1 MRFLVLMFLVCSC
14 HFRQASL
21 HKAGAQVEDIYQLDY
36 KYEKAAQYNYQEDLI
51 ESSSRGKIIEYKLKA
66 NDELLLDEREIHL
79 KAYINSDPKS
89 HLLLIQPISKG
100 KYRISEFVANY
111 FFARGWSC
119 MIVKREEAYKK
130 IFTPE
135 ALNLQ
140 MNELLLDS
148 RHIVD
153 FLENEKPFE
162 YSDIA
167 MFGISKGGI
176 KTSMIIGYEKR
187 IKAAVIVL
195 AGGDLPNLLTESNE
209 RGIIKAR
216 KRYLAENGG
225 GLNDL
230 RDELSN
236 TLTVDPLMLAPYVD
250 GRRTLHILA
259 YFDQSVPYSYGEQL
273 FEAMP
278 GAKSYT
284 MLAGH
289 YSAILFL
296 PFILNRSE
304 AFYEKNLLR
313 VE

>member
-1 MRFLVLMFLVCSC
+1 MRFLALMFLLCSC
-14 HFRQASL
+14 HLREAPL
-21 HKAGAQVEDIYQLDY
+21 HKTGAQVEGVYTLDY
-36 KYEKAAQYNYQEDLI
+36 KYEKASQYNYQKELI
-51 ESSSRGKIIEYKLKA
+51 DSTSTGKIIEYKLKA
-66 NDELLLDEREIHL
+66 NDELLLNERHIHL

-119 MIVKREEAYKK
+119 MIIKREEAYKK

-176 KTSMIIGYEKR
+176 KTSMIMGYEKR
-187 IKAAVIVL
+187 INAAVIVL
-195 AGGDLPNLLTESNE
+195 AGGDLSRLLTESKE
-209 RGIIKAR
+209 KGIIKAR
-216 KRYLAENGG
+216 KKYMAENESD
-225 GLNDL
+225 LDSL
-230 RDELSN
+230 RDELCEK
-236 TLTVDPLMLAPYVD
+236 LTVDPLMMAPYVD
-250 GRRTLHILA
+250 GSRTLHILA
-259 YFDQSVPYSYGEQL
+259 YFDQSVPYRYGEQL

-284 MLAGH
+284 VLAGH

-304 AFYEKNLLR
+304 AFYEKKLLR
-313 VE
+313 IE

>member
-1 MRFLVLMFLVCSC
+1 MRFLVLMFLLCSC
-14 HFRQASL
+14 HLREVPL
-21 HKAGAQVEDIYQLDY
+21 HKTGAQVEGVYTLDY
-36 KYEKAAQYNYQEDLI
+36 KYEKASQYNYQKELI
-51 ESSSRGKIIEYKLKA
+51 DSTSTGKIIEYKLKA
-66 NDELLLDEREIHL
+66 NDELLLNERHIHL

-89 HLLLIQPISKG
+89 HILLIQPISKG

-119 MIVKREEAYKK
+119 MIIKREEAYKK

-176 KTSMIIGYEKR
+176 KTSMIMSYEKR
-187 IKAAVIVL
+187 IKAGVIAL
-195 AGGDLPNLLTESNE
+195 AGGDLPKLLTESKE
-209 RGIIKAR
+209 KGIIKAR
-216 KRYLAENGG
+216 KKYMAEHES
-225 GLNDL
+225 DL
-230 RDELSN
+230 DSLRHELREK
-236 TLTVDPLMLAPYVD
+236 LTVDPLLMAPYVD
-250 GRRTLHILA
+250 GSRTLHILA
-259 YFDQSVPYSYGEQL
+259 YFDQSVPYYYGEQL

-289 YSAILFL
+289 YSTILFL

-304 AFYEKNLLR
+304 AFYNKKLAR
-313 VE
+313 IK

>member
-1 MRFLVLMFLVCSC
+1 MFLLCSC
-14 HFRQASL
+14 HLRQVPLPQAEI
-21 HKAGAQVEDIYQLDY
+21 QVKVVYKIDY
-36 KYEKAAQYNYQEDLI
+36 KYKKAAQYNYQEELI
-51 ESSSRGKIIEYKLKA
+51 DRSSRGQIIEYKLEA
-66 NDELLLDEREIHL
+66 NDQLLLDERQIHL

-130 IFTPE
+130 LFTPE

-148 RHIVD
+148 RHIID

-195 AGGDLPNLLTESNE
+195 AGGDLPNLLTESKE
-209 RGIIKAR
+209 KGIIKAR
-216 KRYLAENGG
+216 KKYMAENES
-225 GLNDL
+225 DL
-230 RDELSN
+230 DSLRGELREK
-236 TLTVDPLMLAPYVD
+236 LTVDPLLMAPYID
-250 GRRTLHILA
+250 GSRTLHILA
-259 YFDQSVPYSYGEQL
+259 YFDRSVPYYYGEQL

-304 AFYEKNLLR
+304 AFYEKKLVR